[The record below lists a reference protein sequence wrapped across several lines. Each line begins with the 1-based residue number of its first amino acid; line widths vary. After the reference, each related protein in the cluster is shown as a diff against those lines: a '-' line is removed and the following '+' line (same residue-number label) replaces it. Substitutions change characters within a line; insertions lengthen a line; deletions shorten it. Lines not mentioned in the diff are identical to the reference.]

1 MPQTRPNQVLRKS
14 IAAAAVAIVI
24 GFIIWPFVM
33 VPPWHFSARRS
44 LHGIWVSCS
53 SRITDQ
59 GVLVG
64 LDGPVRDRNGEV
76 EVCPACGN
84 AFVWATSPKSGDVM
98 VLQTAN
104 GPKIKK
110 PMYFVKC
117 RREDGHSKRWYLFSD
132 GRKEYLSDEEV
143 DPVTQTRK

>member
-1 MPQTRPNQVLRKS
+1 
-14 IAAAAVAIVI
+14 
-24 GFIIWPFVM
+24 
-33 VPPWHFSARRS
+33 
-44 LHGIWVSCS
+44 
-53 SRITDQ
+53 
-59 GVLVG
+59 
-64 LDGPVRDRNGEV
+64 
-76 EVCPACGN
+76 
-84 AFVWATSPKSGDVM
+84 M